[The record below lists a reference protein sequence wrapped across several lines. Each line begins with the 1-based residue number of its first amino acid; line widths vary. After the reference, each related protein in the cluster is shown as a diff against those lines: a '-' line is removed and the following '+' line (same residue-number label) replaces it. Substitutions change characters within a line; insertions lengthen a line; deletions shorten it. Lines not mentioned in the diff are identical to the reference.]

1 MHVFHDYIA
10 KQLNE
15 RLKQKS
21 VIVWYDPRCEFYS
34 FIDELLSTADRSS
47 KVPNVMVAELPARL
61 AVYAGSLFELRAMV
75 EPYVAADEPDSV
87 LLYLAGCE
95 HDRKASVLMELEKGG
110 ECYEP
115 QLKRL
120 ARHVLRRRYTDGQI
134 DEILAR
140 ERITYE
146 DLSMAASDSSPAG
159 PPSILKSIF
168 HAASASG
175 GIIATW
181 LASESRDGEIVEK
194 EAIGELIKL
203 LKSKIGLELS
213 QEAPLKTLRSITLRY
228 VLANEFRAGLSG
240 TTALCLES
248 VSMPRTKEE
257 GTAIRELAQ
266 TLRATFR
273 EAYPQL
279 ADAVETELGIAQAK
293 VVPDALGSLDT
304 FRFEERL
311 ALSHC
316 EDLIARSR
324 FEEALQWILRREHAF
339 WINLD
344 MGRKAQW
351 EACRLMA
358 DLGLQAASTCLELEN
373 VDDDPNAWVEAY
385 SAPHGWYRLDR
396 AQRRLETWLAKLDD
410 EPNERALGIVRRA
423 YEDVCNAMAEHF
435 TEILARAKWNI
446 TAQLHQTQIYGE
458 IVNESPKPVAYFLVD
473 AMRFEMGVELAERL
487 PRSAETLL
495 RPAIGSLP
503 SITPIGMA
511 ALQIGASTN
520 FSVAEQNGKLGAC
533 IDGSFLPD
541 LVARKKFLA
550 ARVPKLLD
558 MTLDELLT
566 VSSSKLGKKVAD
578 VSLIVVR
585 SQEIDQAGE
594 GGFMYARQVM
604 DSIIDNV
611 ARGIRKLAA
620 LGVEH
625 SIITADHGH
634 LFSSWDREEAMRIDS
649 PGGDVVDLHRRCWI
663 GRGGSTPPGCIRV
676 AASALGYASDLDLV
690 FPKGAGVFKAGGDLA
705 FHHGGPS
712 LQEIVIPALKVRMTR
727 ADAPAAVGQVSA
739 SGLPDVVTNRVFSVT
754 LQLGGA
760 NVPLFASTMNV
771 RPLLMSA
778 GRQVGYVGMAIGAE
792 PNEAGCLELQP
803 GKPVTVAFILS
814 DESVPSLRLVVQ
826 DPATDADLYRSTA
839 DIPVRL
845 GV

>member
-1 MHVFHDYIA
+1 MHAFHDYIA
-10 KQLNE
+10 KQLSE
-15 RLKQKS
+15 RLKQKR
-21 VIVWYDPRCEFYS
+21 VVVWYDSRSEFRS
-34 FIDELLSTADRSS
+34 FINELLSAADSSS
-47 KVPNVMVAELPARL
+47 KVPNVMVADLPTRL
-61 AVYAGSLFELRAMV
+61 AVCGGSLFELRAMV

-87 LLYLAGCE
+87 LLYLAGFE

-120 ARHVLRRRYTDGQI
+120 ARNVLRRRYIDGQI

-140 ERITYE
+140 ERVTYE
-146 DLSMAASDSSPAG
+146 ELSMAASDSSSAG
-159 PPSILKSIF
+159 PPSSLKSIF
-168 HAASASG
+168 REAPASG
-175 GIIATW
+175 GIIANW
-181 LASESRDGEIVEK
+181 LASASRDGEIVEK
-194 EAIGELIKL
+194 EAIGELIRL

-213 QEAPLKTLRSITLRY
+213 QEASLKTLRSITLRY
-228 VLANEFRAGLSG
+228 VLANEFRAEMSG
-240 TTALCLES
+240 TMPPCLES
-248 VSMPRTKEE
+248 VSTPRTKDE
-257 GTAIRELAQ
+257 GAAIRELAQ
-266 TLRATFR
+266 ALRATFG

-279 ADAVETELGIAQAK
+279 ADTVEAELGIAQAK
-293 VVPDALGSLDT
+293 ILPDALDSIDT

-316 EDLIARSR
+316 ENLIARSR
-324 FEEALQWILRREHAF
+324 FEEARQWILRRENGF
-339 WINLD
+339 WINVD

-358 DLGLQAASTCLELEN
+358 ELGVQAALTSLELDN
-373 VDDDPNAWVEAY
+373 VSDNPNAWVKAY
-385 SAPHGWYRLDR
+385 SAQDGWHRLDR

-423 YEDVCNAMAEHF
+423 YEDVCNAMAERF
-435 TEILARAKWNI
+435 TETLARAKWNI
-446 TAQLHQTQIYGE
+446 TDALHQTQIYGE
-458 IVNESPKPVAYFLVD
+458 LVNESPKPVAYFLVD

-487 PRSAETLL
+487 PKSAETLL
-495 RPAIGSLP
+495 RAAVGSLP

-511 ALQIGASTN
+511 ALQIGASN
-520 FSVAEQNGKLGAC
+520 DFSVAEQNGKLGAC
-533 IDGSFLPD
+533 IDSAFLPD
-541 LVARKKFLA
+541 LASRKKFLA

-566 VSSSKLGKKVAD
+566 VSRLKLAKKVAD
-578 VSLIVVR
+578 VPLIVVR

-663 GRGGSTPPGCIRV
+663 GRGGSTPPACIRV

-727 ADAPAAVGQVSA
+727 ADAPAAVGQLLA
-739 SGLPDVVTNRVFSVT
+739 TGLPDVVTNRVFSVT

-760 NVPLFASTMNV
+760 NVPLFTSTINV

-778 GRQVGYVGMAIGAE
+778 GRQVGYVGMAIGAQ

-803 GKPVTVAFILS
+803 GKPVTVAFVLS
-814 DESVPSLRLVVQ
+814 DESAPSLRLVVQ